1 MKRQLPDEAFAYY
14 VALGPGRSYALV
26 AEKFNVSRRT
36 VLRAADRDQWSE
48 RLQAIEKEAHA
59 VTDKQLAR
67 DQQEMALRHRKLLL
81 AMASRA
87 AKAIQDYPLTS
98 GMDGLR
104 AASMVIKLER
114 LVSGQATERTS
125 IDIEQVVRREYQD
138 LLEVTDE
145 PDEEVL
151 EADAE
156 DETEGDDGQEDD
168 SDG

>member
-1 MKRQLPDEAFAYY
+1 MKRQVPDEAFAYY
-14 VALGPGRSYALV
+14 VALGPGRSYAMV
-26 AEKFNVSRRT
+26 AEKYSVSRRT
-36 VLRAADRDQWSE
+36 ILRAADRDQWSE
-48 RLQAIEKEAHA
+48 RLQAIEKEARA
-59 VTDKQLAR
+59 ATDKQLAR
-67 DQQEMALRHRKLLL
+67 DLQDMSMRHRKLLL

-114 LVSGQATERTS
+114 LVNGEATERTS
-125 IDIEQVVRREYQD
+125 VDIEQVVRREYQE

-145 PDEEVL
+145 PDEEAL
-151 EADAE
+151 EID
-156 DETEGDDGQEDD
+156 DEGDDGQEDD